1 MNEKTQ
7 KQRQSFESVGE
18 KDVHKTFGKVTEKHR
33 CWNLS
38 LTGSQ
43 VPGRCRSLLK
53 RDSSADV
60 LVFM

>member
-1 MNEKTQ
+1 MTEKIQ
-7 KQRQSFESVGE
+7 KQRQSFKSVRE
-18 KDVHKTFGKVTEKHR
+18 KDVHKNFAKVTENHR

-38 LTGSQ
+38 LTGLQ